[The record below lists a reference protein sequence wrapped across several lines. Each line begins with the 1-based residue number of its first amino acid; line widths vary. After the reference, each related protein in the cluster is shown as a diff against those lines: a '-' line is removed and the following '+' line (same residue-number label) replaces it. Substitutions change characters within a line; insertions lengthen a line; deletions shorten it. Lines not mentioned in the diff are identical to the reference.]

1 MACFDNIIALKELC
15 TETEPTSGIYL
26 NDVGITKAFIESVIT
41 SDYGTPSV
49 SEVTDF
55 VTSKTNQAIRIIK
68 NAIHGRFGNKI
79 NSSTLISDHR
89 LGYTQDNMVAVAGG
103 SWKGI
108 QLSLNNSTNHVNAS
122 ISSLSLQV
130 NFSGNVDIL
139 IYDLFQD
146 KLLYTLP
153 VTAVSGEI
161 VTIYPHKVIESYG
174 RPLNLF
180 IGYDATGITSV
191 QTYIRDGQCCGIS
204 SCTTSYMTAK
214 GVTNSSGTFTNENM
228 SQINHTAGLSVTYS
242 LNCDSFSWMC
252 DYAQVLALP
261 IAYKTASEMYLHA
274 IQNGLNQRSSNNTN
288 LNVDQ
293 LKETQGFYEL
303 QFREQLDSVLQNMN
317 LPKES
322 VCFQCKT
329 PARTAVVLP

>member
-1 MACFDNIIALKELC
+1 MACFDDVVALKELC
-15 TETEPTSGIYL
+15 TEATPFSGIYL
-26 NDVGITKAFIESVIT
+26 NDVGITKAFIDQVIT
-41 SDYGTPSV
+41 SDYQV
-49 SEVTDF
+49 SGEDAIQNF
-55 VTSKTNQAIRIIK
+55 VTSKTNQAIRVIK
-68 NAIHGRFGNKI
+68 NAIHGKYGNRI
-79 NSSTLISDHR
+79 NSTSLITDHR
-89 LGYTQDNMVAVAGG
+89 LGYTQNNLVAVAGG
-103 SWKGI
+103 DWKGI
-108 QLSLNNSTNHVNAS
+108 QVTLNNSTNHVNAE
-122 ISSLSLQV
+122 ISSISLQV
-130 NFSGNVDIL
+130 NTSGNVDIL
-139 IYDLFQD
+139 IYDLYQN

-153 VTAVSGEI
+153 ITAVSGEI

-191 QTYIRDGQCCGIS
+191 QTYIRDGQCCGIT
-204 SCTTSYMTAK
+204 SCTTSFMTAK

-242 LNCDSFSWMC
+242 LNCDSFTWMC

-261 IAYKTASEMYLHA
+261 IAYKAASEICNHA
-274 IQNGLNQRSSNNTN
+274 IRNQFQRSSNNVN
-288 LNVDQ
+288 LNMVQ
-293 LKETQGFYEL
+293 VKEDMDFYEFK
-303 QFREQLDSVLQNMN
+303 FREQIDAVLQNMN